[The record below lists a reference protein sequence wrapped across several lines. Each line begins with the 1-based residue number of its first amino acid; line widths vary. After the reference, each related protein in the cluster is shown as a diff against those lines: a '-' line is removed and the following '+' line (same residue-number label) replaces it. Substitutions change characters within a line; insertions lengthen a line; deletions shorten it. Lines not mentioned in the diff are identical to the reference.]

1 MNQVSY
7 ITPIA
12 SGSTGTPRPVAAA
25 ETPSALDQ
33 IGLTITEYK
42 SVWDKLREN
51 YVSNGTQG
59 MLWISLDV
67 GY

>member
-1 MNQVSY
+1 MNKVSY
-7 ITPIA
+7 ITPVA
-12 SGSTGTPRPVAAA
+12 SGNSEAPRRSSIQRARPNWV
-25 ETPSALDQ
+25 
-33 IGLTITEYK
+33 LTITEYK